1 MYFLLYVARGEILFF
16 KMESDKLMVICLII
30 VISILFDS
38 MLPESLNERNQ
49 QATLHNKRKLAE

>member
-38 MLPESLNERNQ
+38 MLPESLNERNH
-49 QATLHNKRKLAE
+49 QATLHNNRKLAE

>member
-30 VISILFDS
+30 VISILFDF